1 LQIANVA
8 GLAVN
13 FVTIAMYVIYP
24 PLTWRVPILGVGPQT
39 KTKKK
44 Q

>member
-1 LQIANVA
+1 IANVA

-13 FVTIAMYVIYP
+13 LVTILMYVIYP
-24 PLTWRVPILGVGPQT
+24 PLTWRVPLLGVGPQE
-39 KTKKK
+39 KKK